1 MNKAIKILLL
11 FPALLGALTLRL
23 LRPVIV
29 IRLGGLDISRIG
41 GMYFGDWHLS
51 ERAAGIHDKKN
62 FDIFYFT
69 TIDNTICNR
78 QWLKMWQRVLRT
90 VGFGQLFSMINRISR
105 MLPGYQAHVLAMP
118 RVWTVTDPAKQ
129 RLKCI
134 LANKEP
140 NIAFTKE
147 EERLGLQA
155 LKELGIPGEK
165 PLICFHSRDAAYLN
179 VKYPKISWSYHDH
192 RDSSIGNYVPAV
204 EELVQRGY
212 SAIRMGAVVK
222 EKLTVSNPGIIDY
235 AGNGQRT
242 DFLDIYLGAKCAF
255 FIASETGISIVPEIF
270 RRPVV
275 YTNWTP
281 LRRISP
287 WILNGLVIFKKF
299 YSCKEKR
306 PLTFSEIMDL
316 EFGTQDTK
324 DVFAKQ
330 NIDLIENTPEEIRDA
345 AMEMEDRL
353 KGRWQSTDEDEQL
366 QERFWG
372 LFGPDRLKS
381 PDLRIGARFLRQ
393 NQHLLSP
400 DLTKIVLVSE
410 GSREL

>member
-11 FPALLGALTLRL
+11 FPALLGTLTLRL

-41 GMYFGDWHLS
+41 NMYEGDWYLS
-51 ERAAGIHDKKN
+51 ERAAGIHDKKH
-62 FDIFYFT
+62 FDIFYIT
-69 TIDNTICNR
+69 AMGNTVCNR
-78 QWLKMWQRVLRT
+78 QWLKMWQRVLCT
-90 VGFGQLFSMINRISR
+90 VPFGRLFSMINRVSR
-105 MLPGYQAHVLAMP
+105 MLPGHQAHVLAMP

-134 LANKEP
+134 LANEKP
-140 NIAFTKE
+140 NTAFTKE

-155 LKELGIPGEK
+155 LKALGIPEK
-165 PLICFHSRDAAYLN
+165 KSFICFHSRDAAYLN

-204 EELVQRGY
+204 EGLVRRGY
-212 SAIRMGAVVK
+212 SAVRMGAVVK
-222 EKLTVSNPGIIDY
+222 EKLSVTDPDIIDY
-235 AGNGQRT
+235 AGNGRRT
-242 DFLDIYLGAKCAF
+242 DLLDIYLGAKCEF

-270 RRPVV
+270 HRPVV

-299 YSCKEKR
+299 YSRQEKR

-316 EFGTQDTK
+316 EFGTPDTK
-324 DVFAKQ
+324 DFFARQK
-330 NIDLIENTPEEIRDA
+330 IDLIENTPEEIRDA

-353 KGRWQSTDEDEQL
+353 KGRWKSTDEDEQL
-366 QERFWG
+366 QERFWD
-372 LFGPDRLKS
+372 LFGSDRLKS
-381 PDLRIGARFLRQ
+381 PDLRIGARFLCQ
-393 NQHLLSP
+393 NKELLNSSVLQGKYQHGFV
-400 DLTKIVLVSE
+400 I
-410 GSREL
+410 

>member
-11 FPALLGALTLRL
+11 FPALLGALTLRI

-41 GMYFGDWHLS
+41 GMYFADWHLS

-62 FDIFYFT
+62 FDIFYLT
-69 TIDNTICNR
+69 TMDNAICNR
-78 QWLKMWQRVLRT
+78 QWLKMWQRVLCT
-90 VGFGQLFSMINRISR
+90 VPFGRLFSMINRISR
-105 MLPGYQAHVLAMP
+105 MLPGHQAHVLAMP

-140 NIAFTKE
+140 NIVFTKE

-165 PLICFHSRDAAYLN
+165 PFICFHSRDAAYLN

-204 EELVQRGY
+204 EELVRRGY
-212 SAIRMGAVVK
+212 SAVRMGAVVK
-222 EKLTVSNPGIIDY
+222 EKLSVTDPDIIDY
-235 AGNGQRT
+235 AGNGKRT
-242 DFLDIYLGAKCAF
+242 DFLDIYLGAKCEF

-299 YSCKEKR
+299 YSRQEKR
-306 PLTFSEIMDL
+306 PLAFSEIMGL
-316 EFGTQDTK
+316 EFGTPDTK
-324 DVFAKQ
+324 DFFVRQK
-330 NIDLIENTPEEIRDA
+330 IDLIENTPEEVRDA
-345 AMEMEDRL
+345 ALEMEDRL

-393 NQHLLSP
+393 NQHLLDP
-400 DLTKIVLVSE
+400 
-410 GSREL
+410 GNREYARTALR